1 MFPRNYLTDGPDLTL
16 RTHAQEPMGEYDPF
30 LRLSQLLLLD
40 HMAKSYV
47 SVRASLVIRSPAQ
60 W

>member
-1 MFPRNYLTDGPDLTL
+1 MLPRNYLTDGPDLTL

-40 HMAKSYV
+40 HMAKS
-47 SVRASLVIRSPAQ
+47 
-60 W
+60 